1 MLPRSLFLIVC
12 HVLLLLTV
20 AYARRRSK
28 QTAAGTV
35 AKGALR
41 APDEETGKRGWRQA
55 PASRLDV
62 NDSCDIDRL
71 SSSEAAAV
79 FDQEYRGV
87 QTKQGKARVS
97 SAKTK
102 RGRVGET
109 ARARG
114 YLRPPTAGYFYID
127 ILARAAARGRRPE
140 GCGAGSYRQNGPFGP
155 LPKLKFGRGD
165 GRLAHR
171 PAVAPSGWRETAVPM
186 RGHRHHSRIGRANAL
201 TGRHARPPARHPGHQ
216 QASGEAFPACIT
228 IMHGRRIYSRGLST
242 TRPPRDDRQ
251 QRAQQVRRARRGV
264 AKQAWRQAAAGDSR
278 CRDCD
283 SGRAT

>member
-1 MLPRSLFLIVC
+1 MPPS
-12 HVLLLLTV
+12 
-20 AYARRRSK
+20 
-28 QTAAGTV
+28 
-35 AKGALR
+35 
-41 APDEETGKRGWRQA
+41 P
-55 PASRLDV
+55 
-62 NDSCDIDRL
+62 
-71 SSSEAAAV
+71 SSTCTCA
-79 FDQEYRGV
+79 

-140 GCGAGSYRQNGPFGP
+140 GCGAGSYRQNGHICP
-155 LPKLKFGRGD
+155 LPKPKFGRGD

-201 TGRHARPPARHPGHQ
+201 TGRHARPACPSSAPPASP
-216 QASGEAFPACIT
+216 
-228 IMHGRRIYSRGLST
+228 
-242 TRPPRDDRQ
+242 
-251 QRAQQVRRARRGV
+251 
-264 AKQAWRQAAAGDSR
+264 AAASWPAATGFDGCAR
-278 CRDCD
+278 M
-283 SGRAT
+283 RATSVHHPTRLGATYYYL

>member
-1 MLPRSLFLIVC
+1 MNTC
-12 HVLLLLTV
+12 
-20 AYARRRSK
+20 
-28 QTAAGTV
+28 
-35 AKGALR
+35 AKT
-41 APDEETGKRGWRQA
+41 E
-55 PASRLDV
+55 
-62 NDSCDIDRL
+62 
-71 SSSEAAAV
+71 
-79 FDQEYRGV
+79 
-87 QTKQGKARVS
+87 QGKARVS

-114 YLRPPTAGYFYID
+114 YPRPPTAGYFCID

-201 TGRHARPPARHPGHQ
+201 TGRHARPSCPSSWPPASQ
-216 QASGEAFPACIT
+216 
-228 IMHGRRIYSRGLST
+228 
-242 TRPPRDDRQ
+242 
-251 QRAQQVRRARRGV
+251 RRGFSSLH
-264 AKQAWRQAAAGDSR
+264 QDHAWPAHLF
-278 CRDCD
+278 
-283 SGRAT
+283 SGPTSSY